1 MTAGSPALIWCP
13 FASEDEAASVA
24 GALLDERLV
33 ACANILAPM
42 RSLFLW
48 DGERHEA
55 REVGALFKTEGALL
69 EQACARLAQLHS
81 YDAPAVIG
89 WHADAAPTSTRDW
102 LGALLET
109 EHSA

>member
-1 MTAGSPALIWCP
+1 MTAAGPALIWCP

-42 RSLFLW
+42 RSLFVL
-48 DGERHEA
+48 DGRRHEA

-69 EQACARLAQLHS
+69 EQACTRLAQLHS
-81 YDAPAVIG
+81 YDTPAVIG
-89 WHADAAPTSTRDW
+89 WHADAAPAATRGW
-102 LGALLET
+102 LARLLET